1 MPTIT
6 RQLQVGLVAFV
17 RMLSLVRQN
26 SAAGYYTQLGDDAID
41 FLNEDYV
48 DDDKP
53 RWLNLG
59 YWKDARTYPEA
70 CGAMVELLGTRA
82 GLRSTDDVL
91 DVGVG
96 FGEQDFVFLDRFQ
109 LDHITAIDITPVH
122 IEKGRERIAK
132 RGLAD
137 RIDLRLGSATRIEF
151 PDVSFDKVFALECAF
166 HFDTRDDFM
175 REAFRVLRPGG
186 AIALADMLPYPGRR
200 GSRMS
205 ALGRRYG
212 HVLAANYYDRDE
224 YSRRLA
230 AAGFTDIN
238 VESIREDVYPGM
250 AKYIRQRVDH
260 DKKIDEVVIEL
271 TDEDR
276 AQCRGVELWER
287 STGVGD
293 YVIAT
298 ARKPAHNGTT
308 V

>member
-1 MPTIT
+1 
-6 RQLQVGLVAFV
+6 
-17 RMLSLVRQN
+17 
-26 SAAGYYTQLGDDAID
+26 
-41 FLNEDYV
+41 
-48 DDDKP
+48 
-53 RWLNLG
+53 
-59 YWKDARTYPEA
+59 
-70 CGAMVELLGTRA
+70 
-82 GLRSTDDVL
+82 
-91 DVGVG
+91 
-96 FGEQDFVFLDRFQ
+96 
-109 LDHITAIDITPVH
+109 
-122 IEKGRERIAK
+122 
-132 RGLAD
+132 
-137 RIDLRLGSATRIEF
+137 
-151 PDVSFDKVFALECAF
+151 
-166 HFDTRDDFM
+166 M